1 MEYRK
6 ILSRLYKLDFLVVW
20 VLRAGVNTATWH
32 NHSKYKKK
40 KIESEKKKLKMSKI
54 RKVAENTF

>member
-1 MEYRK
+1 MEYRI

-32 NHSKYKKK
+32 NHSKYKKRNRK
-40 KIESEKKKLKMSKI
+40 RKKKLKMSKI